1 MRRLVTLRL
10 PAFRFLY
17 FFLYFLPYFFG
28 FGETGVANKETEA
41 PPLSFHV
48 LPGLRASRGR
58 VLQRSGEEARR
69 ENDACC
75 PIEATARWSVIFS
88 ETRYPGQALSG
99 SCSEHCTFRRVMIF
113 MRRPQSEEA
122 SGENC

>member
-1 MRRLVTLRL
+1 MRRMLISVCRRSASFISL
-10 PAFRFLY
+10 FL
-17 FFLYFLPYFFG
+17 G

-69 ENDACC
+69 ENDGCL
-75 PIEATARWSVIFS
+75 RLVIFDV
-88 ETRYPGQALSG
+88 
-99 SCSEHCTFRRVMIF
+99 SCPAKAGHPVSTIAGNPHSSPAIT
-113 MRRPQSEEA
+113 
-122 SGENC
+122 

>member
-1 MRRLVTLRL
+1 MRVRAAPDGAEDKDQRLS
-10 PAFRFLY
+10 AFRFLY
-17 FFLYFLPYFFG
+17 FFLSLFLG

-69 ENDACC
+69 ENGACC
-75 PIEATARWSVIFS
+75 AIRDI
-88 ETRYPGQALSG
+88 
-99 SCSEHCTFRRVMIF
+99 
-113 MRRPQSEEA
+113 
-122 SGENC
+122 